1 MSTTRDFVPAQPE
14 PHGQPTQQTQPTQQG
29 QPAQQTQG
37 RLRVPP
43 PAIRNPGTTAHP
55 GATAYPRAPLPPEV
69 SSELRTSPPRRTLWL
84 VAVLALLLAAL
95 VVSRQVKSDHDTVPA
110 TSDAM
115 PVGNLPGWTQVFA
128 EDFTKPAPL
137 GTFSRTYASKWT
149 GYNGAN
155 DTSKQGTYR
164 PDKVLSVHDGMLDM
178 YLHTEGGEHLVAA
191 PAPLVGGRSSSKRFG
206 SGPGSDG
213 GQTYGRYSVR
223 MRVDPV
229 YGYKIAFLLWPD
241 STRWPDDGE
250 IDFPEMNLDGTI
262 NAGSLYAQPATA
274 SNPKG
279 VVAYQHTGVSLAD
292 WHTVTI
298 DWTPGKV
305 VFYIDGTV
313 VFTNTTQV
321 PHKPMHWILQAETNL
336 DGTEPTNDTA
346 AGHIDV
352 DWATV
357 YKYTPK

>member
-1 MSTTRDFVPAQPE
+1 MSTTRDVVPPQAAQPN
-14 PHGQPTQQTQPTQQG
+14 
-29 QPAQQTQG
+29 PANPANPAETTG
-37 RLRVPP
+37 PRPRTLPP

-69 SSELRTSPPRRTLWL
+69 SNRLRTSPPRRTLWL
-84 VAVLALLLAAL
+84 VAVLALLLATL
-95 VVSRQVKSDHDTVPA
+95 VISRQVNSHPEQVIRLSDG
-110 TSDAM
+110 M
-115 PVGNLPGWTQVFA
+115 PVGNLPGWTQEFT

-137 GTFSRTYASKWT
+137 GTFTHTYASSWT

-164 PDKVLSVHDGMLDM
+164 PDKVLSVQDGMLDM
-178 YLHTEGGEHLVAA
+178 YLHTENGEHMVAA
-191 PAPLVGGRSSSKRFG
+191 PAPLVGGRVSGKRFG

-213 GQTYGRYSVR
+213 GQTYGRYSLR
-223 MRVDPV
+223 MKVEPT

-241 STRWPDDGE
+241 SMRWPDDGE

-262 NAGSLYAQPATA
+262 NAGSLFAKPSSV

-279 VVAYQHTGVSLAD
+279 VVAYDRTGISLAD
-292 WHTVTI
+292 WHTITI

-305 VFYIDGTV
+305 VFYVDDAV
-313 VFTNTTQV
+313 VFTNTTLV
-321 PHKPMHWILQAETNL
+321 PHKPMHWVLQAETNL
-336 DGTEPTNDTA
+336 DGAEPPNDSA
-346 AGHIDV
+346 AGHISV